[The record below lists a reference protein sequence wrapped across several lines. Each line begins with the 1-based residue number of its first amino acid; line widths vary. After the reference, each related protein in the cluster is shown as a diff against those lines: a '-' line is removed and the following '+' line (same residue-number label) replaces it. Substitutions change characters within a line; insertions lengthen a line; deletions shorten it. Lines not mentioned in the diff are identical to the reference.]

1 MEEEDDDAMAI
12 EQPQD
17 ELPNIT
23 RETFSDFTAAHPEF
37 AQIVANN
44 PALLKHFEKLSE
56 QLFGQPALAY

>member
-1 MEEEDDDAMAI
+1 MAI

-23 RETFSDFTAAHPEF
+23 RETFSDYKAANAEF

>member
-1 MEEEDDDAMAI
+1 MAI

-23 RETFSDFTAAHPEF
+23 RETLAEFTAAHPEF
-37 AQIVANN
+37 AQRAAKD
-44 PALLKHFEKLSE
+44 PALNEFMKKFGE